1 MAIPDLA
8 ILEQKLAKRG
18 FRVNDPYLH
27 ECPACKQR
35 AVLKYSIGGRT
46 GGRDISLCQHC
57 GASQSWRSDAGLE
70 EREVDPG
77 FDLRKFL
84 G

>member
-1 MAIPDLA
+1 MAIPDFDVLD
-8 ILEQKLAKRG
+8 QKLNKRG
-18 FRVNDPYLH
+18 FRVTDSYLH
-27 ECPACKQR
+27 ECPACKTR
-35 AVLKYSIGGRT
+35 AVLKYTIGGRT

-57 GASQSWRSDAGLE
+57 GHAESWRSDAGLE
-70 EREVDPG
+70 ARVADPS